1 MRRILSVAG
10 WMVCCLAAA
19 GWAQSMA
26 APTAAAKQGP
36 TAAQKQPVKAASSAE
51 DQAGERK
58 FQQNCN
64 RCHNAPQELGPR
76 VTGAVLLHM
85 RVRASLSADDE
96 KAILRY
102 MGQ

>member
-1 MRRILSVAG
+1 MRRILSATG
-10 WMVCCLAAA
+10 LMLCCLAAA
-19 GWAQSMA
+19 GWAQSTA
-26 APTAAAKQGP
+26 APAAVANQGT
-36 TAAQKQPVKAASSAE
+36 TAAQRQPAKTASAE
-51 DQAGERK
+51 ADKEGERK

-76 VTGAVLLHM
+76 VTGTVLLHM
-85 RVRASLSADDE
+85 RVRASLSAADE

>member
-1 MRRILSVAG
+1 
-10 WMVCCLAAA
+10 MVCCLAAS

-26 APTAAAKQGP
+26 APAAAAKQGT
-36 TAAQKQPVKAASSAE
+36 TAAQKQPAKAATA
-51 DQAGERK
+51 DDKVGERK